1 MRKLALEDMSA
12 AVREVLG
19 VDRLQLQPKPFPH
32 LVLDG
37 FFEPGLYEQLR
48 TEFPQITKMK
58 RPKGWGQSLYW
69 GDAEYDAHLAASP
82 AWKKVHDM
90 VHSQEWI
97 EYIIQ
102 QFGDY
107 WRSEGCTVDLAKA
120 VYVPYC
126 EDRIDKELLEL
137 RRPAHPPHELWSRL
151 DFYQSYSGY
160 YRPVHLDHRRR
171 LISMLV
177 YFQDKDEVGMEG
189 GELILHPP
197 SFDLAMLERLRLYH
211 APKPFSKLR
220 DRLAQTIAVKPKH
233 NRMAVFPCGK
243 HSWHSVPAV
252 RSEIAPRQHIQIT
265 ISSSYDAWN

>member
-1 MRKLALEDMSA
+1 MSVV
-12 AVREVLG
+12 VREVLG
-19 VDRLQLQPKPFPH
+19 IDRLKLNPKPFPH
-32 LVLDG
+32 LVVDG
-37 FFEPGLYEQLR
+37 FFEAALYKQLR
-48 TEFPQITKMK
+48 DDFPQITKMQ

-69 GDAEYDAHLAASP
+69 GDPEYDAHLAASP
-82 AWKKVHDM
+82 AWKRVHDF
-90 VHSQEWI
+90 VHSQGWI
-97 EYIIQ
+97 DFVIAE
-102 QFGDY
+102 FGDY
-107 WRSEGCTVDLAKA
+107 WASEGCRIDLNKA
-120 VYVPYC
+120 VYVPYR
-126 EDRIDKELLEL
+126 EDRTDKELLQL
-137 RRPAHPPHELWSRL
+137 RRPAHEPHELWSRL

-197 SFDLAMLERLRLYH
+197 SLDLRLLEKLHLYH

-220 DRLAQTIAVKPKH
+220 DRLAATIAVKPKH

-252 RSEIAPRQHIQIT
+252 RTEKGPRQHIQIT